1 MSKFGLTGKRY
12 NQMMEFYHNNERTV
26 KDIVETWGAENCNK
40 GYDVFN
46 YDGTGLLEIEAIGDV
61 EAFDSDDE
69 AVKQAVLDG
78 IEIIPIEQLPIN
90 MPKNMRFY
98 GWIDTEEN
106 RRNIAKYCRV

>member
-1 MSKFGLTGKRY
+1 MKVIDR
-12 NQMMEFYHNNERTV
+12 
-26 KDIVETWGAENCNK
+26 
-40 GYDVFN
+40 
-46 YDGTGLLEIEAIGDV
+46 
-61 EAFDSDDE
+61 
-69 AVKQAVLDG
+69 AVMQNG